1 MGEQSFVGHARTIGF
16 FTLLSRI
23 LGLARDVLSSHF
35 FGAGLLWDAFTIA
48 YRVPNLF
55 RRLFGEGALTAAF
68 IPVFVKR
75 WDAGRTQEARGL
87 FNRLITSLSL
97 LLLALVAAGI
107 AATFLL
113 PVFWPDAKTTLF
125 SQLLRIMLPYLFFIC
140 TAAILAATLQ
150 SLRHFT
156 MPALAPILLNVVWIG
171 ALFLSAGRHIHLVAA
186 AIVIGGILQ
195 LVVLVPP
202 LASRGIRFRPDLKVD
217 EGVREVR
224 ASFFPVVFGLALVQI
239 NELIDSVIAELCVPG
254 DGAVSALY
262 YGNQVTQLPLSLI
275 GVSIATAVFPVL
287 ASPKEDLPAVFQKAM
302 RVILYVSIPA
312 TVGII
317 FFAREIVALLF
328 EHGAFQ
334 ATDRT
339 AWVLRLYAAGLWCY
353 CANQVQVR
361 AFYAVKDTRTPV
373 RVSAAMVFLNLA
385 LNLALVWPFREA
397 GIAAATAVSGLGSF
411 VILNRLLRRRF
422 PEIRFGPAV
431 RTFALS
437 TISAGVMGAAAWGL
451 HAFLLRGWPGASK
464 FLAVTRLAIPI
475 AVAMAVYL
483 GVTRMVGMVEV
494 RELLRRKA

>member
-1 MGEQSFVGHARTIGF
+1 MGEKSFVGHARTIGF

-23 LGLARDVLSSHF
+23 LGLARDILSSYF
-35 FGAGLLWDAFTIA
+35 FGAGILWDAFTIA

-68 IPVFVKR
+68 IPAFVSR
-75 WDAGRTQEARGL
+75 WDSGRTEEARGL
-87 FNRLITSLSL
+87 FSRLITILGL
-97 LLLALVAAGI
+97 LLLAIVAVGI
-107 AATFLL
+107 AATFVL
-113 PVFWPDAKTTLF
+113 PVFWPDAKTILF
-125 SQLLRIMLPYLFFIC
+125 SQLLRIMLPYLFLIC

-156 MPALAPILLNVVWIG
+156 MPALAPMLLNVVWIG
-171 ALFLSAGRHIHLVAA
+171 ALFLSAGRHIHLVAG
-186 AIVIGGILQ
+186 AIVVGGVLQ
-195 LVVLVPP
+195 LVVLLPA
-202 LASRGIRFRPDLKVD
+202 LASRGIRYRPEVRID

-239 NELIDSVIAELCVPG
+239 NELVDSVIAELCVPG

-287 ASPKEDLPAVFQKAM
+287 ASPKADLPAVFQKAL
-302 RVILYVSIPA
+302 RAILYVSIPA

-317 FFAREIVALLF
+317 LFAREIVSLLF
-328 EHGAFQ
+328 EHGAFD

-339 AWVLRLYAAGLWCY
+339 AWVLRFYAAGLWCY

-361 AFYAVKDTRTPV
+361 AFYAAKDTRTPV
-373 RVSAAMVFLNLA
+373 RVGAAMVFLNLA
-385 LNLALVWPFREA
+385 LNLVLIWPFREA

-411 VILNRLLRRRF
+411 LILNRLLRRRF
-422 PEIRFGPAV
+422 PEIRFGPAL

-437 TISAGVMGAAAWGL
+437 TIAAGLMGGTAWTLQALLQRGL
-451 HAFLLRGWPGASK
+451 PGASK
-464 FLAVTRLAIPI
+464 LLAGTRLLVPI
-475 AVAMAVYL
+475 AVAMAVYF
-483 GVTRMVGMVEV
+483 GVTRIFGMVEA
-494 RELLRRKA
+494 REILRRKA